1 MKFETKRNSIGIGM
15 QDKTKISLPKEEVNN
30 MKKKIA
36 SILLVLSAVAALCT
50 GCGKDADDAVRYMNK
65 TYGKKF
71 GDEFKI
77 KSASYRGLFG
87 NMSKADN
94 FLMTSE
100 RFPGFY
106 IRVCY
111 FEKEYTT
118 DYMEMNFYEQYQD
131 YMQPIFEE
139 IFGECK
145 VLLDFNGY
153 PSVVYTEDTTFEE
166 FLKTERTLKE
176 LYVFIENE
184 EGMQE
189 KVLTLLEELKERET
203 PLGSV
208 RFYVLKN
215 YEDAKAFQ
223 SENDWGKYKDEV
235 DRENIIK
242 FYNYSFNR
250 EYEIRDQ
257 REKDYNDF

>member
-1 MKFETKRNSIGIGM
+1 
-15 QDKTKISLPKEEVNN
+15 
-30 MKKKIA
+30 MKKKIV
-36 SILLVLSAVAALCT
+36 SILLVLSVAAALCT
-50 GCGKDADDAVRYMNK
+50 GCRKDADDAVKYMNK

-77 KSASYRGLFG
+77 NSASYSGILG
-87 NMSKADN
+87 SMSDADN

-100 RFPGFY
+100 RFPEFN
-106 IRVCY
+106 IHVCY

-145 VLLDFNGY
+145 VLLNFTLN

-166 FLKTERTLKE
+166 FLKTERSLKS
-176 LYVFIENE
+176 LYVFVENE
-184 EGMQE
+184 EGMQD
-189 KVLTLLEELKERET
+189 KVLTLLEELKEREA
-203 PLGSV
+203 PLGTV
-208 RFYVLKN
+208 RFFVLKN

-223 SENDWGKYKDEV
+223 NENDWGKYKDEV

-242 FYNYSFNR
+242 FYRYSFNR
-250 EYEIRDQ
+250 EYEIQDQ
-257 REKDYNDF
+257 EEQDWDWYTK